1 MSDWKTQTTPTRKP
15 RRVNQNTAL
24 GSKQKSVSFGQRS
37 PFSVLQDEN
46 QNVMQ
51 QQQQQQS
58 LQYNRSIEVIDL
70 TQDSPPSNLNQA
82 GWQIGRT
89 PVKGTSGH
97 AVSKD
102 ITDNCSLICIARDCR
117 LPFTVDVDILQKVHQ
132 EFEGRYP
139 QKYDVHVLAVIE
151 AIEKSLRGV
160 SVKAI
165 GSKDFTLLQKT
176 TTSQSEYV
184 ILSDLIIKPQDYF
197 TQDCLD
203 YCIRMMLEVPRNQ
216 VQQVLDKVVSTL
228 VQIQN
233 NYGGK
238 LVNEKGLV
246 YIVFIN
252 LILFSPV
259 CNDLDVN
266 LENTYLGIVS
276 EYPYYYANP
285 TVSHFMIWFLVQNQ
299 FKPGDIAHFLTFGL
313 PSFSTAIIGSCASF
327 QRLCDEY
334 ANAWMEQVQ
343 LMMSSVQ
350 SNSTS
355 VRYHINVDQIIQLML
370 AAFTRDSVLASNS
383 KGLKYQDTLKKLAYF
398 ISDNI
403 NYFELDRRRLLVEL
417 LKAQESKDA
426 DMQQFSLKA
435 VTWLIVK
442 DSSLLKELAYV
453 VQQHGQ
459 RVLSILQSLKQS
471 SEYWK
476 SIQVQKD
483 LHQFLSHI
491 QQLQSETLYDGQNL
505 SYENQILSLFQGD
518 QLKDSQPQGWK
529 MVLTLIIVIITGITF
544 AVCGTLYNE
553 QILHFVYQLS
563 HQVMRIEMQ
572 YQVSEKLIY
581 AGTFVFYVLV
591 ALCEWA
597 YEWLVGVV
605 QILTDAAYHEN
616 LWDQVLNMESYAHD
630 ALRTFSRYLNE
641 SPQSQ

>member
-24 GSKQKSVSFGQRS
+24 GSKQKSVSFGRKS
-37 PFSVLQDEN
+37 PFSVLHDEN
-46 QNVMQ
+46 QNVLQ
-51 QQQQQQS
+51 QQQQQQN
-58 LQYNRSIEVIDL
+58 LLYNRPIEVIDL
-70 TQDSPPSNLNQA
+70 TEDSPPSNLNQA

-89 PVKGTSGH
+89 PVKDTSGH
-97 AVSKD
+97 AGSKD
-102 ITDNCSLICIARDCR
+102 KSSIICIARGSS
-117 LPFTVDVDILQKVHQ
+117 LPFTVDVDMLQKVHQ
-132 EFEGRYP
+132 EFQGRYP

-151 AIEKSLRGV
+151 AIEKSLCGV

-165 GSKDFTLLQKT
+165 GSKDLTLLQKS
-176 TTSQSEYV
+176 TSQSKYV
-184 ILSDLIIKPQDYF
+184 ILSDFIIRPQDYL

-203 YCIRMMLEVPRNQ
+203 YCVRMMLEVPRTQ

-228 VQIQN
+228 IQIQN

-238 LVNEKGLV
+238 LANEKGLV
-246 YIVFIN
+246 YIVFIK

-259 CNDLDVN
+259 CNDLNVN

-285 TVSHFMIWFLVQNQ
+285 TVSHFMIWLLVQNQ

-313 PSFSTAIIGSCASF
+313 PSFSSAIIGSCASF

-334 ANAWMEQVQ
+334 ANVWMEQVQ
-343 LMMSSVQ
+343 LLMQ
-350 SNSTS
+350 SDKIDSTS
-355 VRYHINVDQIIQLML
+355 VRYHINVDQIVQLML
-370 AAFTRDSVLASNS
+370 AAFTSDSVLASNS

-403 NYFELDRRRLLVEL
+403 EHFELDKRRLLVEL

-435 VTWLIVK
+435 ATQLIVK

-459 RVLSILQSLKQS
+459 GVLSILQSLEQS

-483 LHQFLSHI
+483 LRQFLSQV
-491 QQLQSETLYDGQNL
+491 QQLQSKTLCDATTL
-505 SYENQILSLFQGD
+505 SYVNQILSLFQGE
-518 QLKDSQPQGWK
+518 QLKDSQPWRWK
-529 MVLTLIIVIITGITF
+529 MGLKFMILIITGITF
-544 AVCGTLYNE
+544 AVCGILYNE
-553 QILHFVYQLS
+553 EILHFVYWLS
-563 HQVMRIEMQ
+563 GQVMRIERE
-572 YQVSEKLIY
+572 YQVSENIVD
-581 AGTFVFYVLV
+581 AGTFVFYVLM
-591 ALCEWA
+591 ALSELVFN
-597 YEWLVGVV
+597 WLVGAV
-605 QILTDAAYHEN
+605 QLLQDASYHEYM
-616 LWDQVLNMESYAHD
+616 WDQVLKMESYALE
-630 ALRTFSRYLNE
+630 ALRRFSLYLNE
-641 SPQSQ
+641 IPQSQ